1 MSNMQ
6 AIQEATK
13 ACLSRAEQM
22 YDIDLSRV
30 KITFDLKG
38 AAMGQ
43 ARWRINRL
51 TREASDLQLRFN
63 LRMCSEDMNDAIND
77 TVPHEVAHIVNAVK
91 PSTGANHN
99 PGWRNVCLALGGTG
113 KTYHDQEVIYAKG
126 RTYAYTA
133 SCGQVVNVSEQRHRK
148 IQRGAVLSLKRGGKI
163 NKACEYK
170 LVGIS
175 GRRVGSAPTQK
186 AGVDVPRQAAAAKK
200 PTTPAATKPA
210 KPRSKMTKAELIRDA
225 IQRCKRMDLERSVAV
240 AFGVDEL
247 GMDPALARKYVKNNW
262 DKVEA

>member
-6 AIQEATK
+6 TIREATL
-13 ACLSRAEQM
+13 ACLAKAEKM
-22 YDIDLSRV
+22 YGVDLSKV
-30 KITFDLKG
+30 QIKFDLKG

-43 ARWRINRL
+43 ARWRINRF
-51 TREASDLQLRFN
+51 TREASELQLRFN
-63 LRMCSEDMNDAIND
+63 LRMCSEDMHDAIND
-77 TVPHEVAHIVNAVK
+77 TVPHEVAHIVNVVA
-91 PSTGANHN
+91 PHTGANHN
-99 PGWRNVCLALGGTG
+99 AGWRNVCLQLGGTG

-133 SCGQVVNVSEQRHRK
+133 SCGKVINLSEQRHK
-148 IQRGAVLSLKRGGKI
+148 KVQRGAELRLKGGGKI

-175 GRRVGSAPTQK
+175 GRRVGAAPTQK
-186 AGVDVPRQAAAAKK
+186 AGVSAPKQAAAAKK
-200 PTTPAATKPA
+200 PTTPQAPS
-210 KPRSKMTKAELIRDA
+210 KPRDKMTKAEKIRDA
-225 IQRCKRMDLERSVAV
+225 IQRCKRNDLDRAVAV

-262 DKVEA
+262 DNVEA